1 MPELPEI
8 ETIKNDLNEKI
19 LNKKIVHITVNLPK
33 IVKNPLVAFQ
43 KSLENQTIKSV
54 NRRGKLM
61 ILEINQNLF
70 LLIHLKMTGQL
81 IYQEKNQI
89 IAGGH
94 SDAKLDFDLPS
105 KHTHLFFAFA
115 NQSQL
120 FFNDLRQFGY
130 AKLVNKE
137 ELDQVLLKFGVEPLE
152 ENFTLPKLQSLL
164 KNKKRNIKAFLLD
177 QSLIAGIGN
186 IYADEILFAS
196 SVSPLR
202 RTDTLTKKEVE
213 NLHLNTKKILQKAI
227 KYRGTTF
234 NNYVDSEGKK
244 GSFLN
249 FLKVYQRANKP
260 CLKCQNPIKK
270 IKVAGR
276 GTSFCQKCQK

>member
-8 ETIKNDLNEKI
+8 ETIKNDLNQKI
-19 LNKKIVHITVNLPK
+19 LNKKIVQIDIRLPK
-33 IVKNPLVAFQ
+33 IVKSPLSRF
-43 KSLENQTIKSV
+43 KTTLKNQTFKRV
-54 NRRGKLM
+54 GRRGKLM
-61 ILEINQNLF
+61 ILEINNDLF
-70 LLIHLKMTGQL
+70 LLIHLRMTGQL
-81 IYQEKNQI
+81 IYQEKNGI

-94 SDAKLDFDLPS
+94 SDAKLDFNLPG
-105 KHTHLFFAFA
+105 KHTHLFFTFDDK
-115 NQSQL
+115 SQL

-130 AKLVNKE
+130 AQLVNKK
-137 ELDQVLLKFGVEPLE
+137 ELAPILLKFGVEPLE
-152 ENFTLPKLQSLL
+152 KEFTLNKLQELL

-177 QSLIAGIGN
+177 QSIIAGIGN

-202 RTDTLTKKEVE
+202 RTDTLTAKEIS
-213 NLHLNTKKILQKAI
+213 NIHTNTKKILQKAI

-249 FLKVYQRANKP
+249 FLQVYQRANKP
-260 CLKCQNPIKK
+260 CLKCKNLIQKT
-270 IKVAGR
+270 KVAGR
-276 GTSFCQKCQK
+276 GTSFCQKCQF

>member
-8 ETIKNDLNEKI
+8 ETIKNDLAVKL
-19 LNKKIVHITVNLPK
+19 LNKKIVQIKVNLPK
-33 IVKNPLVAFQ
+33 IVKNPLAGFL
-43 KSLENQTIKSV
+43 KKLINESFKKV

-61 ILEINQNLF
+61 IFEINKDLF
-70 LLIHLKMTGQL
+70 LLIHLRMTGQL
-81 IYQEKNQI
+81 IYQEKGVV

-94 SDAKLDFDLPS
+94 SDTKLDFSLPG
-105 KHTHLFFAFA
+105 KHTHLYFTFADK
-115 NQSQL
+115 SQL

-130 AKLVNKE
+130 AKLVDKK
-137 ELDQVLLKFGVEPLE
+137 ELDQTLLRFGVEPLSAD
-152 ENFTLPKLQSLL
+152 FTLQKLKDLL

-177 QSLIAGIGN
+177 QQVIAGIGN

-196 SVSPLR
+196 KVFPLR
-202 RTDTLTKKEVE
+202 RTETLNAKEIADI
-213 NLHLNTKKILQKAI
+213 HTNTKKILQKAI

-249 FLKVYQRANKP
+249 FLQVYQRANKP
-260 CLKCQNPIKK
+260 CLKCKSIIKK

-276 GTSFCQKCQK
+276 GTSLCQKCQK